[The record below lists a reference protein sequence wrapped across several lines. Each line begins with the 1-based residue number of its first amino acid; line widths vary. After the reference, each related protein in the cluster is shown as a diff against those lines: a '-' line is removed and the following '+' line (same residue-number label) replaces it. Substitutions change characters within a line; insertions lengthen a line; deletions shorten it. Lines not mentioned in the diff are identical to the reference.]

1 MTIAILGWGSL
12 IPCPGDLSIRGNWQT
27 DGPVLKIE
35 FSRKSA
41 DGRLTLVIDTERGSE
56 VTTQYV
62 ESTYLDLTAAMENLK
77 HRESTSTRNIGVC
90 SRRAEET
97 HSQRHPQVLP
107 RITEWLTRSRFDAAI
122 WTDLESNF
130 ALGRNRAELLEEAS
144 CYLDSL
150 LPACKT
156 NARHYINTAPPQ
168 TQTELRRHLQSKG
181 WL

>member
-12 IPCPGDLSIRGNWQT
+12 IPCPGDLSVRGGWQT
-27 DGPVLKIE
+27 DGPILRIE

-56 VTTQYV
+56 VTTQYA
-62 ESTYLDLTAAMENLK
+62 ESTAPDLSVAVENLR
-77 HRESTSTRNIGVC
+77 HREGTVARNIGVC
-90 SRRAEET
+90 ARRAGET
-97 HSQRHPQVLP
+97 RSQKHPEVLP
-107 RITEWLTRSRFDAAI
+107 SITEWLTRSRFDAVI

-130 ALGRNRAELLEEAS
+130 ALGRDRAELLDEAFS
-144 CYLDSL
+144 YLESL
-150 LPACKT
+150 STTCKT
-156 NARHYINTAPPQ
+156 NARHYINTAPLQ